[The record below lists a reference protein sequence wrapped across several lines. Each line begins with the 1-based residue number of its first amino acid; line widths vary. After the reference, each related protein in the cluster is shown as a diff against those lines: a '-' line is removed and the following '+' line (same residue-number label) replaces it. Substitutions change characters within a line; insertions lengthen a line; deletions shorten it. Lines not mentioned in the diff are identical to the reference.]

1 MTTLEAPLAGEQRTV
16 AANVVYRAF
25 SVAVEKGCRLA
36 LIVIAAPILG
46 PTSFGAYQ
54 FALTLT
60 ALFAMV
66 ADVGVSTWTIR
77 GLARDRGRSREIAAI
92 GFRVRG
98 LGVLPFLLAAALAAI
113 LSGPGESR
121 VLIVLLGV
129 AAVANMFADYAGA
142 IFRGLERLR
151 DEAILNTGRAVL
163 VTAAGLVGL
172 VVLRASGRSAIGLAA
187 GMAAGSLVSAAYGRW
202 LVFSRTDA
210 LGGDR
215 SRLGGIAAIRQA
227 LAESAPIWVATL
239 LGLLYFK
246 IDVLILRAIAGDAEL
261 GAYSAAY
268 KVFEAAAILP
278 TVVMAAGLP
287 PLARAHRDPARRRH
301 WERLLAAVL
310 LAMGG
315 LVAAVAYGARRPIVA
330 LLFGT
335 DFVAAIPSL
344 GILAAAIPL
353 SFLNAG
359 LLQFLV
365 ARGLE
370 RRNVVL
376 TGVVLMINVGVNLV
390 AIPRLGGSGAAWATV
405 VTEAAVALG
414 CLLALRRRYT
424 PVA

>member
-1 MTTLEAPLAGEQRTV
+1 MPASNEPPPRTSST
-16 AANVVYRAF
+16 AR
-25 SVAVEKGCRLA
+25 SRWRWKKGCRLA

-98 LGVLPFLLAAALAAI
+98 LGVLPFLLAAAMAAL

-151 DEAILNTGRAVL
+151 DEAVLNTGRAVL
-163 VTAAGLVGL
+163 VTAAALVGLVGL
-172 VVLRASGRSAIGLAA
+172 RASGGSAIGLAA

-202 LVFSRTDA
+202 LILSRTDTLA
-210 LGGDR
+210 GDR
-215 SRLGGIAAIRQA
+215 SQLGGSVAIRRA
-227 LAESAPIWVATL
+227 LVESAPIWVATL

-278 TVVMAAGLP
+278 TIVMAAGLP
-287 PLARAHRDPARRRH
+287 PLARAYRDPRGGVTGSGCWPPCCWRWAGWSPRWSTPRGGRSSGCCSGRTSSRRSRRCASWRRR
-301 WERLLAAVL
+301 
-310 LAMGG
+310 
-315 LVAAVAYGARRPIVA
+315 
-330 LLFGT
+330 
-335 DFVAAIPSL
+335 S
-344 GILAAAIPL
+344 L
-353 SFLNAG
+353 SF
-359 LLQFLV
+359 
-365 ARGLE
+365 
-370 RRNVVL
+370 
-376 TGVVLMINVGVNLV
+376 T
-390 AIPRLGGSGAAWATV
+390 
-405 VTEAAVALG
+405 
-414 CLLALRRRYT
+414 
-424 PVA
+424 

>member
-1 MTTLEAPLAGEQRTV
+1 MTAVEPPLAGERRTA
-16 AANVVYRAF
+16 AANVVYRAI

-46 PTSFGAYQ
+46 RTAFGAYQ

-66 ADVGVSTWTIR
+66 ADLGVSTWTIR
-77 GLARDRGRSREIAAI
+77 GLARDRGRSREIAAV

-98 LGVLPFLLAAALAAI
+98 IGALPLLLAAAVAAY
-113 LSGPGESR
+113 LSGPGEAR

-129 AAVANMFADYAGA
+129 AALANMFADYAGA

-151 DEAILNTGRAVL
+151 DEAVLNTVRAVL
-163 VTAAGLVGL
+163 VTAAALAA
-172 VVLRASGRSAIGLAA
+172 LRASGGSAVALAA
-187 GMAAGSLVSAAYGRW
+187 GMAAGSLVGAAYGRW
-202 LVFSRTDA
+202 LVSSRTDA
-210 LGGDR
+210 LAGDR
-215 SRLGGIAAIRQA
+215 SQLGGTAAIRRA
-227 LAESAPIWVATL
+227 LGESAPIWIATL

-246 IDVLILRAIAGDAEL
+246 IDVLILRALAGDAEL

-278 TVVMAAGLP
+278 TIVMAAGLP
-287 PLARAHRDPARRRH
+287 PLARAYRDPARRRH

-315 LVAAVAYGARRPIVA
+315 LVAAGVYAARRPIVG
-330 LLFGT
+330 LLFGA
-335 DFVAAIPSL
+335 DFVAAVPSL

-353 SFLNAG
+353 SFVNAG
-359 LLQFLV
+359 LLPFLI

-370 RRNVVL
+370 RRSVVL
-376 TGVVLMINVGVNLV
+376 SGVLLMINVGVNLV
-390 AIPRLGGSGAAWATV
+390 AIPRLGGPGAAWATV
-405 VTEAAVALG
+405 VTEAAVTLG
-414 CLLALRRRYT
+414 CLLALRLPAPRT
-424 PVA
+424 A